1 VIRWLLTAVAC
12 TFLLL
17 RVVET
22 HGTGAVTWNREISR
36 VVFDKCGSCHRP
48 DGTAFSLMTYA
59 DAQPRANEIKEAVLA
74 RRMPPW
80 GGVKGFGQFRN
91 DSSLSQEQVELI
103 TKWVDGGIRR
113 GNNPDMLPK
122 APEFQPAAA
131 AAPEIAVR
139 VSGRWVVDRPFTL
152 DGLIPEKLASGQSFQ
167 IVARLPGG
175 KVEPLLWLHAYDS
188 RFSHPFLLRR
198 PLQLTAGAVI
208 DGVPPDAVVALIRH

>member
-1 VIRWLLTAVAC
+1 MIRWLLTAVAC

-208 DGVPPDAVVALIRH
+208 DGVPPDAVVALIRQ